1 MGQPIGHIWD
11 KTDTDTSKI
20 DSAERQR
27 KCGSINTHFWNAIHL
42 TSLLIYFI
50 STTHLSVT
58 VFPIN
63 SQNKVLKMCLY
74 TLGKKYLLLAHD
86 MSSSHLLRPRLPTVM
101 PR

>member
-42 TSLLIYFI
+42 TSLLIYIYFNNTSQRHCI
-50 STTHLSVT
+50 S
-58 VFPIN
+58 N
-63 SQNKVLKMCLY
+63 
-74 TLGKKYLLLAHD
+74 
-86 MSSSHLLRPRLPTVM
+86 
-101 PR
+101 